1 MTNEKLIKNLEVKG
15 TTEFMGMELPNIY
28 GGFGQD
34 KKCILAKDV
43 AEIHDTRI
51 DKINSIN

>member
-34 KKCILAKDV
+34 KNV
-43 AEIHDTRI
+43 Y
-51 DKINSIN
+51 